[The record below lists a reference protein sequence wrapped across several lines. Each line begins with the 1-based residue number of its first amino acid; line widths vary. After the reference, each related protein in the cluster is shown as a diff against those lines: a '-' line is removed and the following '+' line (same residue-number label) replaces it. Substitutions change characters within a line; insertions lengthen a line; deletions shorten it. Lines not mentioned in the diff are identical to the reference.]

1 MADIGRAVLSNAAG
15 QRTNAVNTPAPTAPE
30 LRPNE
35 PKTEP
40 PTPQPSHN
48 GPHMPVSTNQWP
60 PQNMDNS
67 IDPRLQ
73 QQQPSP
79 MPNLLN
85 PMPAMTPGQHP
96 TSSERADRAPIP
108 AAFGFAEQSPD
119 WLNFDAAFENFEGL
133 LGSSG
138 ADFSNELFRP
148 LNYETLEGFLD
159 PATQ

>member
-1 MADIGRAVLSNAAG
+1 
-15 QRTNAVNTPAPTAPE
+15 
-30 LRPNE
+30 
-35 PKTEP
+35 
-40 PTPQPSHN
+40 
-48 GPHMPVSTNQWP
+48 
-60 PQNMDNS
+60 MDNS

-138 ADFSNELFRP
+138 ADLSNELFRP